1 MSKRLSDLR
10 PSHPLMSFA
19 KYSEVTTH
27 AGLMPKGALTGEG
40 KCDRWAP
47 LARDPPSSASSTSIS
62 SQHKC
67 SVIFLAEVLTDNL
80 LQLRSWV

>member
-47 LARDPPSSASSTSIS
+47 LARDLPSSASSTSIS